1 MNIAVVF
8 EGNLQSGGGY
18 QQQLTSIKEIYKL
31 GKYKFKVFVFTEDNK
46 NSFEKIGF
54 DVVKVRKNAFSRI
67 QDFILS
73 SELLLPLQYKFKL
86 KNNFEKTLDKHNIDL
101 VYFLSPSELSLNL
114 ISHNYIITVWDLCHR
129 DHFEFP
135 EVGFYRIYEWREILY
150 KKSLPKAVAVICDSN
165 YGKENIVRR
174 YGVDEDRVVVS
185 PFLPSENMNFDC
197 TVDIKQKYEILGDYI
212 YYPAQFWAH
221 KNHVYIIDALKI
233 LHDQG
238 QEVYAIFSGSDKGN
252 LKNIL
257 NYANLLGIGK
267 FIKYIG
273 FAPNEE
279 IASLYKSALALV
291 MPTYFGPTNIPPLEA
306 FAVGC
311 PVIYSDLKGLRDQV
325 GDAALLCNLN
335 EPENLS
341 NHISLLMYD
350 HEVRASF
357 VQKGFEKLEE
367 IKEISLIKKLQNI
380 IEKYE
385 VKQKCFS
392 HYESNILNSTK

>member
-8 EGNLQSGGGY
+8 EGDLQSGGGY
-18 QQQLTSIKEIYKL
+18 QQQLSSIKEIYKL
-31 GKYKFKVFVFTEDNK
+31 GKYKFKVFVFTEENK

-67 QDFILS
+67 QDFVLR

-86 KNNFEKTLDKHNIDL
+86 KNNFEKTLDKHGIDL

-114 ISHNYIITVWDLCHR
+114 ISHNYIMTVWDLCHR

-150 KKSLPKAVAVICDSN
+150 TKSLPKAVAVICDSN

-174 YGVDEDRVVVS
+174 YGVDEERVVVS
-185 PFLPSENMNFDC
+185 PFLPSENMNFAC
-197 TVDIKQKYEILGDYI
+197 MVDIKRKYEIIGDYI

-252 LKNIL
+252 LKNVL

-311 PVIYSDLKGLRDQV
+311 PVIYSDLRGLRDQV

-335 EPENLS
+335 ESEDLAM
-341 NHISLLMYD
+341 HISLLIDDQEMKT
-350 HEVRASF
+350 SLI
-357 VQKGFEKLEE
+357 QKGFKKLEK
-367 IKEISLIKKLQNI
+367 IKAISLCEELVNI

-385 VKQKCFS
+385 VKLKCFY
-392 HYESNILNSTK
+392 HH